1 MNRITIAF
9 AVAGGLAGSA
19 AGLAL
24 TAAPRAADVAPDPKL
39 RANRDTYHPALDVL
53 RAKTGRLTDA
63 QMEKLK
69 GFPLEAV
76 WGAVQNL
83 GYTNAHYSGLRSTRP
98 SERLVGRALTIRYL
112 PRRPDLVEAMQTL
125 AKEGDWPVAY
135 NVRAGEE
142 ARPGDVL
149 VVDLGGGIADGIF
162 FGDVSALAAQ
172 VSGARGAVLYG
183 STRDLT
189 ELKEMAGFP
198 VLAVGFDPRPATQI
212 GVDWNVP
219 VRVGGATVLPGD
231 AVVADEEAVVFFPPS
246 IADEVIARAA
256 RVVTQ
261 ENYER
266 DLVRKKEHRF
276 RDVYPLSPELRKKF
290 EEENKDKP

>member
-1 MNRITIAF
+1 MMRRGI
-9 AVAGGLAGSA
+9 VVGLAW
-19 AGLAL
+19 GLLCGPAVVGF
-24 TAAPRAADVAPDPKL
+24 TAAPGEVTPDPKL
-39 RANRDTYHPALDVL
+39 RASPDTYHPVMDVL
-53 RAKTGRLTDA
+53 KAKSVRVTDE

-69 GFPLEAV
+69 SFPLEAV
-76 WGAVQNL
+76 WASVQRL
-83 GYTNAHYSGLRSTRP
+83 GYTSAHMSGLRATRP

-125 AKEGDWPVAY
+125 AREGDWPAAY

-142 ARPGDVL
+142 AKPGDVL

-162 FGDVSALAAQ
+162 FGDISALAAQ
-172 VSGARGAVLYG
+172 VRGAHGAVLYG

-189 ELKEMAGFP
+189 ELREMAGFP

-231 AVVADEEAVVFFPPS
+231 AVVADDEAVLFFPAS
-246 IADEVIARAA
+246 IADQVIERAA
-256 RVVTQ
+256 RIVEQ

-266 DLVRKKEHRF
+266 DLVRKKQYRF
-276 RDVYPLSPELRKKF
+276 RDVYPLSPELRRQF
-290 EEENKDKP
+290 EEERKRKP

>member
-1 MNRITIAF
+1 MRRGIL
-9 AVAGGLAGSA
+9 VGLACVLVCGA
-19 AGLAL
+19 ASVG
-24 TAAPRAADVAPDPKL
+24 TSQAPAPGDVGPGPRL
-39 RANRDTYHPALDVL
+39 RASRDTYHPALDVL
-53 RAKTGRLTDA
+53 KAKSARLTDE

-69 GFPLEAV
+69 RFPLEAV
-76 WGAVQNL
+76 WAAARDL
-83 GYTNAHYSGLRSTRP
+83 GYTNAHHSGLLSTRQN
-98 SERLVGRALTIRYL
+98 ERLVGRALTIRYL

-125 AKEGDWPVAY
+125 AKEGDWPAAY

-162 FGDVSALAAQ
+162 FGDISALAAQ
-172 VSGARGAVLYG
+172 LSGAHGAVLYG

-189 ELKEMAGFP
+189 ELREMAGFP

-231 AVVADEEAVVFFPPS
+231 AVVADDEAVVFFPAS
-246 IADEVIARAA
+246 VADQVIERAT
-256 RVVTQ
+256 RIVEQ

-266 DLVRKKEHRF
+266 DLVRRKQHRF
-276 RDVYPLSPELRKKF
+276 RDVYPLSPELKKQF
-290 EEENKDKP
+290 EQSQKDKP

>member
-1 MNRITIAF
+1 MRT
-9 AVAGGLAGSA
+9 VVTVLACGVMSA
-19 AGLAL
+19 ATLA
-24 TAAPRAADVAPDPKL
+24 PAADVAADPRL

-53 RAKTGRLTDA
+53 KAKSVRLSEQ

-76 WGAVQNL
+76 WASVRDL
-83 GYTNAHYSGLRSTRP
+83 GYTNAHHSGLQTTRP
-98 SERLVGRALTIRYL
+98 NERLVGRALTIRYL

-125 AKEGDWPVAY
+125 AKEGDWPSAY

-149 VVDLGGGIADGIF
+149 VVDLGGGVADGIF
-162 FGDVSALAAQ
+162 FGDISALAAQ
-172 VSGARGAVLYG
+172 VQGAKGAVLYG

-189 ELKEMAGFP
+189 ELREMAGFP
-198 VLAVGFDPRPATQI
+198 VLAVGFDPRPASQI

-231 AVVADEEAVVFFPPS
+231 AVVADDEAVVFFPAS
-246 IADEVIARAA
+246 IADQVIAGAA
-256 RVVTQ
+256 RIVEQ
-261 ENYER
+261 EDHER
-266 DLVRKKEHRF
+266 ALVRTKQHRF
-276 RDVYPLSPELRKKF
+276 RDVYPLSPELRRRL
-290 EEENKDKP
+290 EEEKKVRP

>member
-1 MNRITIAF
+1 MNRKAIAF

-53 RAKTGRLTDA
+53 RAKSGRLTDP
-63 QMEKLK
+63 QMEALK

-76 WGAVQNL
+76 WGAVQSL
-83 GYTNAHYSGLRSTRP
+83 GYTNAHCSGLRSTRP
-98 SERLVGRALTIRYL
+98 GERLVGRALTIRYL

-125 AKEGDWPVAY
+125 AREGDWPAAY

-142 ARPGDVL
+142 VRPGDVL

-162 FGDVSALAAQ
+162 FGDISALAAQ
-172 VSGARGAVLYG
+172 VNGARGAVLYG

>member
-1 MNRITIAF
+1 MT
-9 AVAGGLAGSA
+9 
-19 AGLAL
+19 
-24 TAAPRAADVAPDPKL
+24 PDPKL

-53 RAKTGRLTDA
+53 KAKSARLTDD

-69 GFPLEAV
+69 RFPLEALWASV
-76 WGAVQNL
+76 RDL
-83 GYTNAHYSGLRSTRP
+83 GYTNAHHSGLLTTRP
-98 SERLVGRALTIRYL
+98 NERLVGRALTIRYL

-125 AKEGDWPVAY
+125 AKEGDWPAAY

-142 ARPGDVL
+142 ARAGDVL

-162 FGDVSALAAQ
+162 FGDISALAAQ
-172 VSGARGAVLYG
+172 VQGARGAVLYG

-189 ELKEMAGFP
+189 ELREMAGFP

-231 AVVADEEAVVFFPPS
+231 AVVADDEAVVFFPPS
-246 IADEVIARAA
+246 IADQVIERAT
-256 RVVTQ
+256 RIVEQ
-261 ENYER
+261 ENHER
-266 DLVRKKEHRF
+266 DLVRKKQHRF
-276 RDVYPLSPELRKKF
+276 RDVYPLNPELRKKF
-290 EEENKDKP
+290 EEEKKGKP

>member
-1 MNRITIAF
+1 MGRRIV
-9 AVAGGLAGSA
+9 VALACVLLYGLAGVGVAVPSP
-19 AGLAL
+19 AG
-24 TAAPRAADVAPDPKL
+24 DVAPDPRV
-39 RANRDTYHPALDVL
+39 RANRDTYHPVTDLL
-53 RAKTGRLTDA
+53 KAKSVRLTDE

-69 GFPLEAV
+69 GFPIEAIWASV
-76 WGAVQNL
+76 RDL
-83 GYTNAHYSGLRSTRP
+83 GYTNAHMSGLKSTRP
-98 SERLVGRALTIRYL
+98 NDRLVGRALTMRYL
-112 PRRPDLVEAMQTL
+112 PRRPDLVEAMQAL

-142 ARPGDVL
+142 AKPGDVL

-172 VSGARGAVLYG
+172 VNGARGAVLYG

-189 ELKEMAGFP
+189 ELREMAGFP

-231 AVVADEEAVVFFPPS
+231 AVVADDEAVLFFPAS
-246 IADEVIARAA
+246 IADQVIERAA
-256 RVVTQ
+256 RVVEQ
-261 ENYER
+261 EDYER
-266 DLVRKKEHRF
+266 ALVRKKQHRF
-276 RDVYPLSPELRKKF
+276 RDVYPLNPELRKKF
-290 EEENKDKP
+290 EEEKKSKP

>member
-1 MNRITIAF
+1 MLRRGIVI
-9 AVAGGLAGSA
+9 GLACAPLLGSA
-19 AGLAL
+19 SARVSAALPAG
-24 TAAPRAADVAPDPKL
+24 DVAPDPKL
-39 RANRDTYHPALDVL
+39 RANRDTYHPVMDVL
-53 RAKTGRLTDA
+53 KAKLVRLTDE

-69 GFPLEAV
+69 SLPLEAV
-76 WGAVQNL
+76 WAAVQNL
-83 GYTNAHYSGLRSTRP
+83 GHTSAHMSGLLSTRP
-98 SERLVGRALTIRYL
+98 NERLVGRALTIRYL

-125 AKEGDWPVAY
+125 AREGDWPAAY

-149 VVDLGGGIADGIF
+149 VVDLGGGIPDGVF

-172 VSGARGAVLYG
+172 VQGARGAVLYG
-183 STRDLT
+183 STRDLA
-189 ELKEMAGFP
+189 ELREMTGFP

-231 AVVADEEAVVFFPPS
+231 AVVADAEAVLFFPAS
-246 IADEVIARAA
+246 IADQAIERAA
-256 RVVTQ
+256 RIVEQ

-266 DLVRKKEHRF
+266 DLVRKKQHRF
-276 RDVYPLSPELRKKF
+276 RDVYPLNPELRKRF
-290 EEENKDKP
+290 DEEKKRKP

>member
-1 MNRITIAF
+1 MRKGIV
-9 AVAGGLAGSA
+9 AVLACGFWWGTAGMSVAATPPAG
-19 AGLAL
+19 
-24 TAAPRAADVAPDPKL
+24 DVTPDPKL

-53 RAKTGRLTDA
+53 KAKSARLTDEQMA
-63 QMEKLK
+63 QLK
-69 GFPLEAV
+69 TFPLEAV
-76 WGAVQNL
+76 WASVREL
-83 GYTNAHYSGLRSTRP
+83 GYTNAHMSGLQSTRP
-98 SERLVGRALTIRYL
+98 NERLVGRALTMRYL

-125 AKEGDWPVAY
+125 AQEGDWPVAY

-142 ARPGDVL
+142 ARAGDVL
-149 VVDLGGGIADGIF
+149 VVDLGGGIPDGIF
-162 FGDVSALAAQ
+162 FGDISALAAQ
-172 VSGARGAVLYG
+172 VNGARGAVLYG

-189 ELKEMAGFP
+189 ELREMAGFP

-231 AVVADEEAVVFFPPS
+231 AVVADDEAVIFFPPA

-256 RVVTQ
+256 RIVEQ

-266 DLVRKKEHRF
+266 DLVRKKQHRF
-276 RDVYPLSPELRKKF
+276 RDVYPLNPELRKQF
-290 EEENKDKP
+290 EEERKRKP